1 VYYKKIMAHRP
12 VGAGSSLTFT
22 AGTASTST
30 AFSVQSSVLRVV
42 AVGGAAHISIGAN
55 PVATAADYYVPSGA
69 SVTLALTKASNR
81 VAGITTGTT
90 TIVTV
95 PEGTQVPFG
104 VGDYVTLSGSSYHD
118 FVHAEVLSVDTSA
131 GVNGYYQ
138 TRMTVNYNSSGIV
151 TTFNSQD
158 ATVTNSNKVSVYGA
172 GSGTLYYQQVQISGD
187 A

>member
-1 VYYKKIMAHRP
+1 MAHRP
-12 VGAGSSLTFT
+12 VGAGSSFTFT
-22 AGTASTST
+22 AGAATTSS

-42 AVGGAAHISIGAN
+42 AVGGAAHVAIGVN
-55 PVATAADYYVPSGA
+55 PTATNTDYYVPSGET
-69 SVTLALTKASNR
+69 VTLALTKASNR
-81 VAGITTGTT
+81 VVGITTGTT

-104 VGDYVTLSGSSYHD
+104 VGDYVTLTASGQSYYN
-118 FVHAEVLSVDTSA
+118 FTNQQVLSVDTSA

-151 TTFNSQD
+151 TAFSSAD
-158 ATVTNSNKVSVYGA
+158 ASVVISNKISAYGV
-172 GSGTLYYQQVQISGD
+172 GSGTLYFQQVQITGQ